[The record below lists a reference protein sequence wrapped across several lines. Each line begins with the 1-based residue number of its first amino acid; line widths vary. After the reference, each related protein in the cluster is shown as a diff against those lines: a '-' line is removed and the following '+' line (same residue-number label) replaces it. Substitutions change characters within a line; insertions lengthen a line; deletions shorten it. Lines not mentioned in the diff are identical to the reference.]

1 MQLTPS
7 QSVPLSPRRAR
18 RRRRGVASAL
28 GLLVLLVVLGAAG
41 CSGIVVQPIDQSTAN
56 GPVAFWGYSLNPGE
70 QVRLEAQSTT
80 WELLAT
86 TTSATVPTHVGGNA
100 GYFYQINYSA
110 TAIPT
115 RFRKTS
121 PYTGYWRSSFRL
133 TTASGT
139 LQTRQWQTNSNQS
152 SLESWLS
159 RFWFT
164 HTASGSPLR
173 IDIRP

>member
-1 MQLTPS
+1 MPS
-7 QSVPLSPRRAR
+7 AVL
-18 RRRRGVASAL
+18 V
-28 GLLVLLVVLGAAG
+28 LLVLLGLLLGAG
-41 CSGIVVQPIDQSTAN
+41 CSGIVVAPVDQSTTN
-56 GPVAFWGYSLNPGE
+56 GSVTFWGYSLNPGE

-80 WELLAT
+80 WELLGT
-86 TTSATVPTHVGGNA
+86 TTSASTPTHAGGNA
-100 GYFYQINYSA
+100 GYYYQITYPA
-110 TAIPT
+110 TTIAT

-121 PYTGYWRSSFRL
+121 PYAGYWRTSFRL

-139 LQTRQWQTNSNQS
+139 LQTRQWQTNSNQNS
-152 SLESWLS
+152 AESWIT

>member
-1 MQLTPS
+1 M
-7 QSVPLSPRRAR
+7 LS
-18 RRRRGVASAL
+18 RGAALL
-28 GLLVLLVVLGAAG
+28 GLLVLLVGVG
-41 CSGIVVQPIDQSTAN
+41 CSGIVVAPIDQSTAN
-56 GPVAFWGYSLNPGE
+56 GPVTFWGYSLSPGE

-80 WELLAT
+80 WELLGT
-86 TTSATVPTHVGGNA
+86 TTSASTPTHVGGNT
-100 GYFYQINYSA
+100 GYYYQITYPA
-110 TAIPT
+110 TTIAT

-121 PYTGYWRSSFRL
+121 PYAGYWRTSFRL

-139 LQTRQWQTNSNQS
+139 LQTRQWQANSNQNTA
-152 SLESWLS
+152 ESWLT